1 MDALARAL
9 DGFADSWRYFA
20 RAKYGLHEQDG
31 ILAGC
36 TGGRVAYCNQA
47 IVVHEPH
54 DPAGALASAVAYFEG
69 LHLPFMLQVPEGS
82 AVNDA
87 VPPTGLIWTGR
98 VPFMV
103 LDPIDEATWRKAPP
117 GLEISPAVAAD
128 TGDLERLLNE
138 TFGMPLDSVR
148 TFALG
153 RFIGHEDVQM
163 FVGRIDGMIVT
174 TATSV
179 LSGETAGVFQVGTLE
194 QHRGKGLGNVMTGHA
209 IKAAVEKGARI
220 SYLQASALGRPVY
233 ESMGFKTLL
242 QHSLFEPP
250 S

>member
-1 MDALARAL
+1 MDALELAL

-20 RAKYGLHEQDG
+20 RAKYGLHEEDG

-47 IVVHEPH
+47 LVVHEPR
-54 DPAGALASAVAYFEG
+54 DPVSALASAVAYFEG

-82 AVNDA
+82 AVNEV
-87 VPPTGLIWTGR
+87 VPGTGLIWTGR
-98 VPFMV
+98 VPFML
-103 LDPIDEATWRKAPP
+103 LDPIDDATWRKAPP
-117 GLEISPAVAAD
+117 ELEISPAVAAD
-128 TGDLERLLNE
+128 TSALESLLNE

-163 FVGRIDGMIVT
+163 FVGHIDGTIVT

-194 QHRGKGLGNVMTGHA
+194 KHRGKGLGNVMTGHA
-209 IKAAVEKGARI
+209 IKAAVERGARI
-220 SYLQASALGRPVY
+220 SYLQASALGQPVY
-233 ESMGFKTLL
+233 ESMGFKTVL
-242 QHSLFEPP
+242 QHSLYEPP
-250 S
+250 T

>member
-1 MDALARAL
+1 MDGLARAL
-9 DGFADSWRYFA
+9 EGFADSWRYFA
-20 RAKYGLHEQDG
+20 RAKFGLHEQDG

-47 IVVHEPH
+47 LVVHEPQ
-54 DPAGALASAVAYFEG
+54 DPAGALASAMAYFDG

-82 AVNDA
+82 AVNEA
-87 VPPTGLIWTGR
+87 IRGTGLIWTGR
-98 VPFMV
+98 VPFML
-103 LDPIDEATWRKAPP
+103 LDPIDDSMWRKAPP
-117 GLEISPAVAAD
+117 ELEIAPAVAAD
-128 TGDLERLLNE
+128 VGELESVLNE

-153 RFIGHEDVQM
+153 RFVGHEDVLM
-163 FVGRIDGMIVT
+163 FVGRLEGKIVT
-174 TATSV
+174 TATSL
-179 LSGETAGVFQVGTLE
+179 LSGDSAGVFQVGTLE

-220 SYLQASALGRPVY
+220 SYLQASALGKPVY
-233 ESMGFKTLL
+233 EAMGFKTVL